1 MFRRSDAFELE
12 HGGENVEG
20 SHLGG
25 DHRSCKTSS
34 ARCFRG
40 GALREFDDERHA
52 RCRVVEENAV
62 RLLAM
67 FAETFAVV
75 SDNDNSCRV
84 VVTALLQER

>member
-1 MFRRSDAFELE
+1 M
-12 HGGENVEG
+12 
-20 SHLGG
+20 
-25 DHRSCKTSS
+25 
-34 ARCFRG
+34 
-40 GALREFDDERHA
+40 REFDDERHA